1 MPSFRGIQED
11 CEKIVDQLRV
21 KLRVMLADD
30 KATSQ
35 ELSSCVDLLLQLDEP
50 AGELCDQFLTR

>member
-1 MPSFRGIQED
+1 VLEQYQDMPSFRGIQED

-30 KATSQ
+30 KVS
-35 ELSSCVDLLLQLDEP
+35 LLCYRMYSSDRLCLL
-50 AGELCDQFLTR
+50 

>member
-21 KLRVMLADD
+21 KLREMLADD
-30 KATSQ
+30 KAS
-35 ELSSCVDLLLQLDEP
+35 LFPSLCVMLHGSPVYIIMIDC
-50 AGELCDQFLTR
+50 AC